1 MFLDTKIRTQNTI
14 PVIDVAIIHATY
26 ILLVKVEHE
35 VSAIVT
41 CRISL
46 TIYTAYFTVSYN
58 DYN

>member
-1 MFLDTKIRTQNTI
+1 MFLNTNIPTQNTV
-14 PVIDVAIIHATY
+14 PVINVSVIHATY

-46 TIYTAYFTVSYN
+46 TIYTAYFTVS
-58 DYN
+58 